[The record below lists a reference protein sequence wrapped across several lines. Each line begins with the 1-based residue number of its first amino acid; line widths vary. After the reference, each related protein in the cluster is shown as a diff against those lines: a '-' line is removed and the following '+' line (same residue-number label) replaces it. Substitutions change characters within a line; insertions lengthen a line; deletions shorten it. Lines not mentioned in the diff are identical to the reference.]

1 MPSTPR
7 SKFNGG
13 AWTEARFHSFIKSAL
28 RSASM
33 RWPPKYEVKKEARIE
48 RGIYLCAGFKR
59 RAHKVPAS
67 LPPKPGNKLRI
78 NNAQVDHIASVV
90 TEDGFTTWDDVI
102 NRMFCEKENLQV
114 LCHECHK
121 AKTQEEK
128 ESRRAGSKRS
138 SSS

>member
-1 MPSTPR
+1 
-7 SKFNGG
+7 
-13 AWTEARFHSFIKSAL
+13 
-28 RSASM
+28 
-33 RWPPKYEVKKEARIE
+33 
-48 RGIYLCAGFKR
+48 
-59 RAHKVPAS
+59 
-67 LPPKPGNKLRI
+67 
-78 NNAQVDHIASVV
+78 VV